1 METGKTYCSGCGA
14 EMDSSAKTCPQCG
27 KKNTNRKKPIYK
39 KWWFWAIIAIVILVI
54 AASGGSSEPTKVGE
68 NTPVADTSQASGASG
83 NTVST
88 DTAFAVGDKVELN
101 NIIVTLD
108 SVAENN
114 GSAYNKPGDG
124 NVFALCTFTIEN
136 NSSSEINIS
145 SLLCFDAYC
154 DGYACN
160 LSLTAQLES
169 DGNQLDGT
177 VAAGKK
183 MKGTIGYEIAADW
196 SELEI
201 HFTPDFWAQKDIVF
215 VASR

>member
-1 METGKTYCSGCGA
+1 MVVLGNYCNRH
-14 EMDSSAKTCPQCG
+14 TC
-27 KKNTNRKKPIYK
+27 
-39 KWWFWAIIAIVILVI
+39 IV
-54 AASGGSSEPTKVGE
+54 ASGGSSEPTKVEE
-68 NTPVADTSQASGASG
+68 NDSAADTPQSSDTAS
-83 NTVST
+83 NTVTT
-88 DTAFAVGDKVELN
+88 DTTFAVGDRVELN
-101 NIIVTLD
+101 DIVVTLD
-108 SVAENN
+108 SVAESS
-114 GSAYNKPGDG
+114 GSTYNKPGDG

-136 NSSSEINIS
+136 NFSSEINIS

-160 LSLTAQLES
+160 LSFTAQLES

-201 HFTPDFWAQKDIVF
+201 HFSPDFWVQKDIVF
-215 VASR
+215 VASH

>member
-1 METGKTYCSGCGA
+1 MESSKAYCSGCGA
-14 EMDSSAKTCPQCG
+14 EMDIGAKTCPQCG
-27 KKNTNRKKPIYK
+27 KKNKNRKKPIYK
-39 KWWFWAIIAIVILVI
+39 KWWFWVIIAIVILVI

-68 NTPVADTSQASGASG
+68 NEPVADTSQSSDTSSSAA
-83 NTVST
+83 TT
-88 DTAFAVGDKVELN
+88 DTTFSVGDKVELN
-101 NIIVTLD
+101 NIVVTLD
-108 SVAENN
+108 SVSESS
-114 GSAYNKPGDG
+114 GSSYNRPGDG

-169 DGNQLDGT
+169 SDNQLDGT

-201 HFTPDFWAQKDIVF
+201 HFSPDFWAQKDIVF

>member
-14 EMDSSAKTCPQCG
+14 EIDSSAKTCPQCG
-27 KKNTNRKKPIYK
+27 KKNKSRKKPIYK
-39 KWWFWAIIAIVILVI
+39 KWWFWVIIVVVILAI
-54 AASGGSSEPTKVGE
+54 AASGGSSKPTKVGE
-68 NTPVADTSQASGASG
+68 NDPIADTSQASDALGTA
-83 NTVST
+83 
-88 DTAFAVGDKVELN
+88 DTTFAVGDKVELN
-101 NIIVTLD
+101 SIVVSLD
-108 SVAENN
+108 SVTESG
-114 GSAYNKPGDG
+114 GSTYNKPSDG

-160 LSLTAQLES
+160 YSLSAQLES